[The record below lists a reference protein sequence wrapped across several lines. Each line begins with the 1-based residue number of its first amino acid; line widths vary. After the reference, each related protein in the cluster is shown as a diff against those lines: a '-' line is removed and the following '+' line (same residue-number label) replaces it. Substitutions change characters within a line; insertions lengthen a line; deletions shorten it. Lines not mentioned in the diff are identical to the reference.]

1 MKTKV
6 KEALKTMYVNL
17 GLGDKALDG
26 VAGMLIA
33 SKTITDESQ
42 IATVIAGAEIKD
54 LLTSIQSEG
63 DKARQDKASLQKQFD
78 DYKVAHPEAQP
89 DPNPAP
95 KPGEEPPKPSEN
107 PAKDDLKTVLGEFL
121 SPIIER
127 LNKVEAEKASANKL
141 QEAVAL
147 RDALG
152 LDIVN
157 HKNWVDDAW
166 ALATSTVAEQDT
178 PQSIVDRFKTRFDGT
193 MKMLGA
199 NGYAPAPGS
208 AGPPKSKIQET
219 MDKLKAESSA
229 ATDGSPSLK
238 SKVAGVVESVK

>member
-42 IATVIAGAEIKD
+42 IATVIAGAEIRD

-78 DYKVAHPEAQP
+78 DYKAAHPEAQP
-89 DPNPAP
+89 NPSATP
-95 KPGEEPPKPSEN
+95 KTGEEPPKPSEN

-121 SPIIER
+121 SPII
-127 LNKVEAEKASANKL
+127 
-141 QEAVAL
+141 
-147 RDALG
+147 
-152 LDIVN
+152 
-157 HKNWVDDAW
+157 
-166 ALATSTVAEQDT
+166 
-178 PQSIVDRFKTRFDGT
+178 
-193 MKMLGA
+193 
-199 NGYAPAPGS
+199 
-208 AGPPKSKIQET
+208 
-219 MDKLKAESSA
+219 
-229 ATDGSPSLK
+229 
-238 SKVAGVVESVK
+238 